1 MSTDS
6 PKTSLAGI
14 APTLSRLVRTWNAS
28 LRRNLFATEILHTT
42 TRAGGRPVPFGV
54 TLTLGNRRAE
64 VAVTHLTNPDTAHAE
79 VAALLRRAADH
90 LDPAVPGGAQGDD
103 AEEPTGE

>member
-1 MSTDS
+1 MSS
-6 PKTSLAGI
+6 NLKKNPAGI
-14 APTLSRLVRTWNAS
+14 APTLSRWVRARNAQI
-28 LRRNLFATEILHTT
+28 RRTLFAVEILRTT
-42 TRAGGRPVPFGV
+42 TRAGGVPVPVGV
-54 TLTLGNRRAE
+54 TLTLGSRRAE